1 MALRALFLMFVAV
14 LAGCGQREAA
24 ATGPAAAAEIAWFKG
39 SVDEA
44 FAAAKQSNRPV
55 FLYWGAEWCPYCQ
68 QLKSSVFTRRDFI
81 DRSQLFVPVYLDGD
95 DPGAQKWG
103 EQLKVSGYPTVLIL
117 QPDGT
122 ELMRVAGGMDVERYT
137 GILDLAL
144 EDAQPVAA
152 IVAGL
157 EHSTQSLSSN
167 DCARLAYNGFGLDAT
182 YTSDPERMAT
192 LLALAAER
200 CPVERSVERARLQVQ
215 AADASPTPQRV
226 TTVVELLGQ
235 TELAVSVADSLFAL
249 DDDFLDVARKG
260 TLAED
265 ELQLRWYRVMEAA
278 ALDLRYSEA
287 DQLFALVTQLRVA
300 KYFDALSPEL
310 ENAART
316 HVEEV
321 LGRKHDAFTRASV
334 VNAALYVFDTLGDDD
349 RVYAL
354 AMSEMEAATAPYYL
368 MPDLA
373 SIDEKRGRTEAALGW
388 LERAYNESKGPATRF
403 QWGTSYVAGLVR
415 MRPDDDVRIRDVTLS
430 VLDELEGPD
439 RLYQR
444 TNARI
449 ARLERVLREWNAAG
463 KHATALGVIAERMQ
477 ALCAQAAESDRTAC
491 EDFLASEPA

>member
-1 MALRALFLMFVAV
+1 MRVLFLMFVAL
-14 LAGCGQREAA
+14 LAGCGQREAV
-24 ATGPAAAAEIAWFKG
+24 PAAPTPEIAWFQG

-44 FAAAKQSNRPV
+44 FAEAKQSDRPV
-55 FLYWGAEWCPYCQ
+55 FLYWGAVWCPYCQ

-81 DRSQLFVPVYLDGD
+81 DKSQLFVPVYLDGD
-95 DPGAQKWG
+95 NPGAQKWG

-117 QPDGT
+117 KPDGT
-122 ELMRVAGGMDVERYT
+122 ELMRVAGGMDVERYS

-157 EHSTQSLSSN
+157 ENSTQPLSTR
-167 DCARLAYNGFGLDAT
+167 DCARLAYNGFGLDDA
-182 YTSDPERMAT
+182 YTSDPQRMAT
-192 LLALAAER
+192 LLDAAADR
-200 CPVERSVERARLQVQ
+200 CPADSAVERARLQIE
-215 AADASPTPQRV
+215 AADASPEPQRV
-226 TTVVELLGQ
+226 VAVVQLLGQ
-235 TELAVSVADSLFAL
+235 TELAVSVADALFAL
-249 DDDFLDVARKG
+249 DDDFFAAARQSA
-260 TLAED
+260 TIPET
-265 ELQLRWYRVMEAA
+265 ELQARWFRVMEAA
-278 ALDLRYSEA
+278 ALDPRYSES
-287 DQLFALVTQLRVA
+287 DRLFALVTHLRVA

-310 ENAART
+310 ENAARA

-354 AMSEMEAATAPYYL
+354 ALSEMETATAPYYL

-373 SIDEKRGRTEAALGW
+373 SIDEKRGRTDAALSW

-403 QWGTSYVAGLVR
+403 QWGTSYVAGLIR
-415 MRPDDDVRIRDVTLS
+415 MRPDDEMRIREVTLS
-430 VLDELEGPD
+430 VLNELEGPD

-449 ARLERVLREWNAAG
+449 ARLERVLREWNADG
-463 KHATALGVIAERMQ
+463 KHAATLEAISQRMQ
-477 ALCAQAAESDRTAC
+477 AVCVQAAESDRSTC
-491 EDFLASEPA
+491 EGFLAPNPA